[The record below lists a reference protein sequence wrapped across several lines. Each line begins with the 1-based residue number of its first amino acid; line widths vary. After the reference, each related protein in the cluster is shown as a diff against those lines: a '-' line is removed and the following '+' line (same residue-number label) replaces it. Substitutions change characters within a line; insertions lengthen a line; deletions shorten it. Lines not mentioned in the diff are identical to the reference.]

1 MQNVIIQAC
10 SEQDK
15 EWLSH
20 VHSGTRIDIQLL
32 DQYDSR
38 FQSELIG
45 YRFGRYL
52 IIRFDEFV
60 IPQSM
65 NCTGLIAVCRF
76 LIEDSL
82 GECFAFKSEIVSTLR
97 RPDKLLFMAFPAEIH
112 RRPLRATKRQSLKIP
127 AAISLRSAQGT
138 SPSFNGVLVDVSG
151 KGCRFQFD
159 ASHTGRKVN
168 LLPILI
174 RIDWPERG
182 IQKEVSG
189 MVRNSKILD
198 GFLTIGVQFDEEQPD
213 LDISL

>member
-1 MQNVIIQAC
+1 
-10 SEQDK
+10 
-15 EWLSH
+15 LSH
-20 VHSGTRIDIQLL
+20 VHNGTRIDIQLL

-82 GECFAFKSEIVSTLR
+82 GECFAFKSEIVNTLR
-97 RPDKLLFMAFPAEIH
+97 RPDKLLFMAFPREIH

-127 AAISLRSAQGT
+127 ASISLRST
-138 SPSFNGVLVDVSG
+138 
-151 KGCRFQFD
+151 
-159 ASHTGRKVN
+159 
-168 LLPILI
+168 
-174 RIDWPERG
+174 
-182 IQKEVSG
+182 
-189 MVRNSKILD
+189 
-198 GFLTIGVQFDEEQPD
+198 
-213 LDISL
+213 

>member
-20 VHSGTRIDIQLL
+20 VHNGTRIDIQLL

-82 GECFAFKSEIVSTLR
+82 GECFAFKSEIVNTLR
-97 RPDKLLFMAFPAEIH
+97 RPDKLLFMAFPREIH

-127 AAISLRSAQGT
+127 ASISLRSTQGV
-138 SPSFNGVLVDVSG
+138 SPSFDGALIDLSA

-189 MVRNSKILD
+189 MVRNSKMQD
-198 GFLTIGVQFDEEQPD
+198 GFLTIGVQFDEVQPD